1 MKFEEDVV
9 SKGLP
14 FRMRLTLA
22 VVAAVV
28 LSAFAA
34 PVALAQSP
42 DDIPGFD
49 QLPLPGGEDPAAE
62 PSEAPG
68 GGDGGGG
75 GGTGPQVDAPGGGVD
90 TGAGG
95 LAGSG
100 APVALGAA
108 GALAAMGGAV
118 FVARRRIVRG

>member
-1 MKFEEDVV
+1 MT
-9 SKGLP
+9 KGMP
-14 FRMRLTLA
+14 IRMRLSLA
-22 VVAAVV
+22 IAAALTV
-28 LSAFAA
+28 SAFAA
-34 PVALAQSP
+34 PLAVAQSP

-62 PSEAPG
+62 PTPTPG

-75 GGTGPQVDAPGGGVD
+75 GTAPQVDAPGGGVD

-95 LAGSG
+95 LAGDG

-118 FVARRRIVRG
+118 FVARRRLVRG

>member
-1 MKFEEDVV
+1 MT
-9 SKGLP
+9 KGMP
-14 FRMRLTLA
+14 IRMRLSLA
-22 VVAAVV
+22 VAAALTV
-28 LSAFAA
+28 SAFAA
-34 PVALAQSP
+34 PLAVAQSP

-62 PSEAPG
+62 PTESPTDG
-68 GGDGGGG
+68 TGGDPS
-75 GGTGPQVDAPGGGVD
+75 GPQVDAPGGGVD

-95 LAGSG
+95 LAADG

-118 FVARRRIVRG
+118 FVARRRLVRG